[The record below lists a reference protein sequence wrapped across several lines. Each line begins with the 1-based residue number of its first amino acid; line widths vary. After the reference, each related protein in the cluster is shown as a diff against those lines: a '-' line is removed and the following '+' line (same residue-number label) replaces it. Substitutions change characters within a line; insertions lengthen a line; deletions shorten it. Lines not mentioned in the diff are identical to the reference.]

1 MRLAQL
7 SETSGVSTATIK
19 YYLREGLLEPGD
31 RVTATQMDYG
41 ARHVHRLRLIRAL
54 LEVGGLSIAAVRNV
68 LAVLEESDVGPKDVE
83 HAAQE
88 PLSTRA
94 GLQRTEATSDAAVSD
109 ILALAEDWGWAV
121 SPDSPAV
128 STAAEA
134 LETLRRLG
142 QTGLADQL
150 DEYARSAE
158 IAAAADVKAAHRDG
172 SIREATEALIVGNV
186 MGDLLLA
193 SLRRLAQVHRLHESP
208 QSGSCC
214 PASED
219 RSGTGHRG

>member
-41 ARHVHRLRLIRAL
+41 AGHVQRLRLIRAL

-68 LAVLEESDVGPKDVE
+68 LAVTEGADVRLKDLEQ
-83 HAAQE
+83 AAQE

-94 GLQRTEATSDAAVSD
+94 SLQRTEVASDAAVSE
-109 ILALAEDWGWAV
+109 ILALAERWGWAV
-121 SPDSPAV
+121 SPDSPAIA
-128 STAAEA
+128 TAAEA

-142 QTGLADQL
+142 QTGVANQI

-158 IAAAADVKAAHRDG
+158 IAAATDVKAAHCDG
-172 SIREATEALIVGNV
+172 GFKGTEALIVGNV
-186 MGDLLLA
+186 LGDLLLA
-193 SLRRLAQVHRLHESP
+193 SLRRIAQIHRLREGQHT
-208 QSGSCC
+208 GSCC
-214 PASED
+214 SEAAD
-219 RSGTGHRG
+219 RTDAGQA